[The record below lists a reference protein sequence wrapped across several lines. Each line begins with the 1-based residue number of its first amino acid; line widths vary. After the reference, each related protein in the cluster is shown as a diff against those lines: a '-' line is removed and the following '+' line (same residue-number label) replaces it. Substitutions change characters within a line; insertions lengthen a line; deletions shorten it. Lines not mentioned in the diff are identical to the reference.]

1 MNKKYIMTIDEGTT
15 SVRTLIIDKN
25 TNVVSTSQK
34 EFEQIF
40 PKSGWVEH
48 DAMEIWSA
56 QKFTIQNA
64 KQKAGIK
71 STDIDSVG
79 ITNQRETVVL
89 WDKTNGVPVYNAIV
103 WQDSRTKDFCNHLI
117 EKGYSEKFREKTGLV
132 INPYFSGTKI
142 RWILKNVE
150 KAKKVHEKG
159 NLIAGTIDTWLIW
172 NLTNGKVHATDYSN
186 ASRTLLFNI
195 KEGKWDDELL
205 EILDIPKEILPE
217 VKPSSCKYGDIN
229 PEVFSMNAKG
239 IVPITGVIGDQ
250 QSSLFG
256 HLATNYGDVKNT
268 YGTGCF
274 ALLNTGNEIV
284 KSKNNLLTT
293 IAWKINDEEIVYA
306 LEGSVFVAGAAIQWL
321 RDNLKIISHASDS
334 TELAKKVQDD
344 QKIYF
349 VPALVGLGAPYWDT
363 SSRGAIIGIERGT
376 KIEHIAKATLDAIAY
391 QSYDL
396 ISTMEADLNS
406 KIEKIKVDGGATN
419 SDYLMQF
426 QSSILGKE
434 IIKPENIETTAM
446 GAAYMAGLATKFWN
460 SIEDI
465 KDKIK
470 IDKIYEPKFSNEE
483 IIEKIDG
490 WKDAVKRTRNWIK

>member
-1 MNKKYIMTIDEGTT
+1 MKQKYIMTIDEGTT

-25 TNVVSTSQK
+25 TNVVASSQK

-40 PKSGWVEH
+40 PQSGWVEH
-48 DAMEIWSA
+48 DATEIWLA

-64 KQKAGIK
+64 KQKAKIK

-79 ITNQRETVVL
+79 ITNQRETIVL
-89 WDKTNGVPVYNAIV
+89 WDKTNGIPVYNAIV
-103 WQDSRTKDFCNHLI
+103 WQDSRTKDFCNQLI
-117 EKGYSEKFREKTGLV
+117 KKGYANKFREKTGLV

-150 KAKKVHEKG
+150 KAKEVHKNN
-159 NLIAGTIDTWLIW
+159 NLLAGTIDTWLIW

-195 KEGKWDDELL
+195 KEGKWDEELL
-205 EILDIPKEILPE
+205 KILDVPKEILPE
-217 VKPSSCKYGDIN
+217 VKPSSIKYGDID
-229 PEVFSMNAKG
+229 PKVFSMNAKG

-256 HLATNYGDVKNT
+256 HLATNFGDVKNT

-274 ALLNTGNEIV
+274 ALLNTGNKIV

-306 LEGSVFVAGAAIQWL
+306 LEGSVFIAGAAIQWL
-321 RDNLKIISHASDS
+321 RDGLKIISEASES
-334 TELAKKVQDD
+334 NELAKKVKDN
-344 QKIYF
+344 QKLYF
-349 VPALVGLGAPYWDT
+349 VPALAGLGAPYWDT
-363 SSRGAIIGIERGT
+363 SSRGMIIGIERGT
-376 KIEHIAKATLDAIAY
+376 KIEHFAKATLDAIAY

-396 ISTMEADLNS
+396 ITTMESDLNN
-406 KIEKIKVDGGATN
+406 KIEKVKVDGGATN

-426 QSSILGKE
+426 QSSILEKE
-434 IIKPENIETTAM
+434 IVKPKNIETTAM
-446 GAAYMAGLATKFWN
+446 GAAYMAGLATKYWN
-460 SIEDI
+460 SIDDI
-465 KDKIK
+465 KDKIE
-470 IDKIYEPKFSNEE
+470 IDKIYKPNFTKKE
-483 IIEKIDG
+483 IIKKIDG